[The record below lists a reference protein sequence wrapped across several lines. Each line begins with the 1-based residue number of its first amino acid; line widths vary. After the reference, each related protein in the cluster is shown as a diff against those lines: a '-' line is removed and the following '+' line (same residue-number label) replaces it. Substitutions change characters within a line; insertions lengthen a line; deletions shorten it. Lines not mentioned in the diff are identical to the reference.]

1 MCLEITELLDRPN
14 EEWFEIRRSK
24 KQKKSTAFDED
35 DLSLEEDSTTNV
47 HSTRALLVYR
57 KIYEG
62 EDDTG
67 FDTYISKLR
76 KARKIERQKQLD
88 DRCMDLS
95 SIDDSLQVS
104 YEKSMSYSM

>member
-24 KQKKSTAFDED
+24 KQKKSVTFDED
-35 DLSLEEDSTTNV
+35 DLSLDEDSTTNV

-62 EDDTG
+62 QDDTG
-67 FDTYISKLR
+67 FDTYISKLK
-76 KARKIERQKQLD
+76 KARKLERQKQLD
-88 DRCMDLS
+88 DRRMDLS
-95 SIDDSLQVS
+95 SIEESLQIC
-104 YEKSMSYSM
+104 YEKSVFC

>member
-1 MCLEITELLDRPN
+1 MSLEITELLDRPN
-14 EEWFEIRRSK
+14 EEWFETRRSK
-24 KQKKSTAFDED
+24 KQKKSSAFDED
-35 DLSLEEDSTTNV
+35 DLSLEEESTTNV

-67 FDTYISKLR
+67 FDTYISKLK

-88 DRCMDLS
+88 DRRMDLS

-104 YEKSMSYSM
+104 YEKSMSY